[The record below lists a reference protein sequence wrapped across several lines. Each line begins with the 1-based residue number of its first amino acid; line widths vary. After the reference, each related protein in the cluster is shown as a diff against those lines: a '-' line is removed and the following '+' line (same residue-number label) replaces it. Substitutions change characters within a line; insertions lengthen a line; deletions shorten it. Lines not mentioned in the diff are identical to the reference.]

1 MADLHDCWAVAGEVF
16 EFLDMEESINRS
28 LDSTNKTLSL
38 LITKAKEFSLA
49 IFSWI
54 FDATV
59 TLSSLPTCGPLK
71 SAPGLIKFSSYN
83 ALRFFHGIGK
93 PLLLLHSSETLDG
106 ADPDEIGV
114 HSIGT
119 VSITSLKRIYPRKLS
134 FGLEKI
140 ADVVKSRCSPHST
153 FLCKLSMQTSV
164 LFQSELMRPCWCR
177 SKTGTAYSR
186 WGRTYAR

>member
-1 MADLHDCWAVAGEVF
+1 MADLHDCWVVAGEVF

-59 TLSSLPTCGPLK
+59 TLSSLPTCRPLK
-71 SAPGLIKFSSYN
+71 STPGLIKFSSYN
-83 ALRFFHGIGK
+83 ALGFFHGIGK
-93 PLLLLHSSETLDG
+93 PLLLLHSY
-106 ADPDEIGV
+106 
-114 HSIGT
+114 SIGT